1 MLKKSKKIIFF
12 PETLKLMGL
21 KLDPSS
27 EMTTKFI
34 QMVFHRQ
41 KFQPPPRPPPSK
53 KKHTR
58 TIILPPEDLK
68 WLLA

>member
-1 MLKKSKKIIFF
+1 MLKKSKNLIFF

-41 KFQPPPRPPPSK
+41 KFQTHTRSPPPK
-53 KKHTR
+53 KKNTPKR
-58 TIILPPEDLK
+58 LFFLQKI
-68 WLLA
+68 